1 MTHGILDR
9 MNKSKFVL
17 VVEDED
23 DIRSLI
29 VSSLKEQAGGLDLF
43 IVEAKDGR
51 EAINFSGRQEFH
63 CIITDLTMPR
73 TTGEELIRVLL
84 SDTLNANTPMI
95 VVSGNVTDD
104 FLQTY
109 KNVRVMPK
117 PFEPHALSQLVLREI
132 KLGRID
138 ERIPIHLLNPVL
150 ETLQKMMIQDP
161 KLKSTSSFQP
171 LAARKSGE
179 MIKGDFH
186 ATFTL
191 TTGMTQARIGLTF
204 QREWLHWWRN
214 EYFSARRDQWASMS
228 AEATARQTALAIV
241 ESAQTQLTALMGASP
256 RIAELSVVDLGDN
269 LRATEASK
277 TAGIVMGLSTDQ
289 GQVLAT
295 ALAPM
300 KVKRLSA

>member
-1 MTHGILDR
+1 
-9 MNKSKFVL
+9 MNKTKSVL

-23 DIRSLI
+23 EIRSLI
-29 VSSLKEQAGGLDLF
+29 VSSLKEQAEGLDLI

-63 CIITDLTMPR
+63 CIVTDLNMPR
-73 TTGEELIRVLL
+73 TTGDELIRVLL
-84 SDTLNANTPMI
+84 ADTLNANTPMI
-95 VVSGNVTDD
+95 VVSGNISDE

-109 KNVRVMPK
+109 KNVRVVAK
-117 PFEPHALSQLVLREI
+117 PFEPLALSQLVLREI

-150 ETLQKMMIQDP
+150 ESLQRMFHDDIKMRP
-161 KLKSTSSFQP
+161 KFSVHP
-171 LAARKSGE
+171 AAARKSGE
-179 MIKGDFH
+179 PILGDFH

-204 QREWLHWWRN
+204 QRDWLHWWRN

-228 AEATARQTALAIV
+228 AELTARQTALAII
-241 ESAQTQLTALMGASP
+241 EKAQTQLAAIMGAAP
-256 RIAELSVVDLGDN
+256 RVAELSVVDLGDA
-269 LRATEASK
+269 LRAAEASK
-277 TAGIVMGLSTDQ
+277 TPGIVMGFSTDQ

-295 ALAPM
+295 ALSPL
-300 KVKRLSA
+300 KVKRAVA